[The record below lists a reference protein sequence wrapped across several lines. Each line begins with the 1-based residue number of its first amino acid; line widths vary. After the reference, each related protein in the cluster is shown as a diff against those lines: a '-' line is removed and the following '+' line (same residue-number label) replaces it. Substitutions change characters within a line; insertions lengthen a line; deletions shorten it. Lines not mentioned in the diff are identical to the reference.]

1 MKNKTEFKELLSDLE
16 AFRKTSQTELEYIK
30 NILNDR
36 ISTLESVN
44 YCLMT
49 RINKLNSLIESE
61 KQEFTFTD
69 ISLSLNNY
77 VDEYIDNYSPR
88 TFDSDEL
95 GEIDYDKESNS
106 INVYF
111 DVDDHKIQGIIRD
124 GIESF
129 ICAWEEKTLQERKSS
144 TEEV

>member
-1 MKNKTEFKELLSDLE
+1 MTQETLLKIRTEVLYLRDRVTNLENLLKE
-16 AFRKTSQTELEYIK
+16 
-30 NILNDR
+30 
-36 ISTLESVN
+36 
-44 YCLMT
+44 
-49 RINKLNSLIESE
+49 ESE
-61 KQEFTFTD
+61 NLKEFTFTD

-95 GEIDYDKESNS
+95 GEIDYDKENNS

>member
-1 MKNKTEFKELLSDLE
+1 MKNKTESKELLSDLE

-49 RINKLNSLIESE
+49 LINKLNSLIESE

-95 GEIDYDKESNS
+95 GEIDYDKENNS

-111 DVDDHKIQGIIRD
+111 NVDSHKVQEIIRD
-124 GIESF
+124 QIESF
-129 ICAWEEKTLQERKSS
+129 IHNWYNIAQQERKSS